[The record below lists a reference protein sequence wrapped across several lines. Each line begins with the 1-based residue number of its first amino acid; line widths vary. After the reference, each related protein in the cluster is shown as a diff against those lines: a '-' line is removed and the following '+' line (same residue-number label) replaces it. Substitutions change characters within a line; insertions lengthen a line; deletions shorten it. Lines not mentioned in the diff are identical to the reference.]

1 MRNIQRVG
9 PYADIVEG
17 RSPEDPASK
26 VKLGLGEASFQQ
38 DLRLGLRTTVAQYYG
53 LVQDYLL
60 SAVHLFQGL
69 KRPLMDG
76 NDKEA
81 DKSVLVYSWRPETD
95 FIWTGSPFDG
105 RVCQMVPPSGRVFV
119 VLVRPEPQPVDHP
132 GVGRVV
138 GSIEK
143 WNWVKED
150 PSLSSAPVDW
160 NQRYDRKLW
169 ST

>member
-17 RSPEDPASK
+17 RSADDPTLM
-26 VKLGLGEASFQQ
+26 VKIGLGEASFQQ
-38 DLRLGLRTTVAQYYG
+38 DMRFGLRTTIAQYYG
-53 LVQDYLL
+53 LVQDYLS

-76 NDKEA
+76 NDKKA

-105 RVCQMVPPSGRVFV
+105 RLCQMVPPEGRVFV
-119 VLVRPEPQPVDHP
+119 VLVRPETNPADYS
-132 GVGRVV
+132 GVGRVL

-150 PSLSSAPVDW
+150 PFLPSAPVEW
-160 NQRYDRKLW
+160 KQRYDKKLW
-169 ST
+169 SR